1 MYHRACVN
9 SYKGIKMKNV
19 FKLLAASFALF
30 AGNVLAEPTVVT
42 FTGTSYGSPYGHLES
57 GFMVISSADHLHFY
71 GDEQLYLHNGGC
83 CSDPY
88 IFSRLDGG
96 SFTLSAFDLTM
107 STGDMLFSASNG
119 QTLSLAAG
127 EIGHFNVA
135 GFTDIRYFTW
145 HVSDGLGLGE
155 GLIDNL
161 VFNGDPVAPPA
172 PVPEPGSL
180 ALLGL
185 ALLGVLAARRQR
197 G

>member
-1 MYHRACVN
+1 MR
-9 SYKGIKMKNV
+9 NV

-30 AGNVLAEPTVVT
+30 AGNVMAEPTMIT
-42 FTGTSYGSPYGHLES
+42 FTGTGYGSPFGHLES
-57 GFMVISSADHLHFY
+57 GFVVVSSDDHLHFQ

-96 SFTLSAFDLTM
+96 SFTLSAFDLTL
-107 STGDMLFSASNG
+107 STGDMLFTASNG

-127 EIGHFNVA
+127 VTGHFNVA
-135 GFTDIRYFTW
+135 GFSDISYFTW
-145 HVSDGLGLGE
+145 HVSDALGMGE
-155 GLIDNL
+155 GLIDNIL
-161 VFNGDPVAPPA
+161 FDGAAVEPPA
-172 PVPEPGSL
+172 QVPEPGSV

-185 ALLGVLAARRQR
+185 ALLGVLGARRRR